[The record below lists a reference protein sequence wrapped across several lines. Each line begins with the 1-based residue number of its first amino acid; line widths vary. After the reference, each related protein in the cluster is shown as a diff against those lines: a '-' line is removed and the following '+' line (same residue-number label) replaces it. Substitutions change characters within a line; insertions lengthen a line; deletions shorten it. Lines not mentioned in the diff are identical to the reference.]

1 MYKFE
6 SGYQCHWLSVSHFT
20 VNREKINK
28 SLLSISQNN
37 PRLRSIM
44 SPAVCAECEP
54 AFAFTLYNEHYAHY
68 LLCKCQR
75 LLESSKLYK
84 VTCNSSDNAL
94 LHCMSSE
101 CMTVM
106 LCWLVLPHLQHL
118 QHWMDL
124 WVLHPRLFILRLQP
138 QRVWLIASEASFW
151 MSFIKSHVSRQ
162 SLTHIL

>member
-6 SGYQCHWLSVSHFT
+6 SGYQCHWLSESHFT

-54 AFAFTLYNEHYAHY
+54 AFAFTLYNEQFIFCANAKGY
-68 LLCKCQR
+68 
-75 LLESSKLYK
+75 SKLYK

-124 WVLHPRLFILRLQP
+124 RVLHPRLFILRLQP
-138 QRVWLIASEASFW
+138 QRAWLIASEASFW

-162 SLTHIL
+162 SLTHT